1 MYVKKL
7 KSGELMSSDTRK
19 AHNKISATKFQIN
32 VTSIN
37 YKTMYL
43 NCECNV
49 KTRPNMDDK
58 LYIIL
63 ALKIRWNTS
72 TVCY

>member
-1 MYVKKL
+1 
-7 KSGELMSSDTRK
+7 MSSDTRK
-19 AHNKISATKFQIN
+19 AYNKISAIKFQIN

-43 NCECNV
+43 NCKCNAE
-49 KTRPNMDDK
+49 TRPKMDDHR

-63 ALKIRWNTS
+63 ALKIRCNTS